1 MGSDSE
7 KDCCDAMRH
16 RVIPKLTQSEKND
29 TTGEKKQSGGQ
40 KRNNK
45 AVLNGKIETSEER
58 VERINHTSVSFMQFW
73 FQCLDW
79 EMLRLFFGLLMLF
92 FTLVGIISFIYLC
105 FVFAF
110 NEKLWYFYFPVSKRE
125 ELWLVGTSNC
135 RMQTLETT
143 TNSAVFSRK
152 SKIIWK
158 PNLDLNIGMSGLSNI
173 TLDQTNQRTYEF
185 AHITME
191 DYILQGVILI
201 IVLLLLLFLYIC
213 FWKWVAQ
220 VILIKTNNTN

>member
-58 VERINHTSVSFMQFW
+58 VERINHTSVSFTQFW

-79 EMLRLFFGLLMLF
+79 EMLRLSFGLLMLF
-92 FTLVGIISFIYLC
+92 FTLVELSVLSISALCSPLMRSSGISTF
-105 FVFAF
+105 
-110 NEKLWYFYFPVSKRE
+110 
-125 ELWLVGTSNC
+125 
-135 RMQTLETT
+135 Q
-143 TNSAVFSRK
+143 SAS
-152 SKIIWK
+152 
-158 PNLDLNIGMSGLSNI
+158 
-173 TLDQTNQRTYEF
+173 
-185 AHITME
+185 
-191 DYILQGVILI
+191 
-201 IVLLLLLFLYIC
+201 
-213 FWKWVAQ
+213 
-220 VILIKTNNTN
+220 